1 MVEKQYFA
9 VIGDIIG
16 SRNVDDRA
24 GLQRQLDAGLADVN
38 QQYANQVASKYL
50 LTIGDEFQ
58 GLLQTPEDLDRIL
71 ASLRVAVH
79 PVDLRFGI
87 GVGGLV
93 TPLREQAIG
102 MDGPCFQRARAA
114 IERAKER
121 STQIEVECGEAHAG
135 FEIYSL
141 LYSGMRR
148 SWTERQRQI
157 IDLSM
162 SGMEGVEIARLLRV
176 SQPAVSQHLRA
187 AGVTY
192 VRKATATWLL
202 TLVLIVNK
210 NTFGGEGTSA

>member
-1 MVEKQYFA
+1 MGKKQFFA

-16 SRNVDDRA
+16 SRKVDDRA
-24 GLQRQLDAGLADVN
+24 GLQRQLNTGLADVN
-38 QQYANQVASKYL
+38 RQYAKQIASEYL

-58 GLLQTPEDLDRIL
+58 GLLRTSKDLDRIL

-102 MDGPCFQRARAA
+102 MDGPSFQRAREA

-121 STQIEVECGEAHAG
+121 STQIEVECGEAHPG

-141 LYSGMRR
+141 LFSGMRR

-162 SGMEGVEIARLLRV
+162 SGMEGVEIARLLEI

-187 AGVTY
+187 AGAAY

-202 TLVLIVNK
+202 TLVLIENK
-210 NTFGGEGTSA
+210 NTFGEEVTSA

>member
-1 MVEKQYFA
+1 MGEKHYFA

-16 SRNVDDRA
+16 SRKVDDRA
-24 GLQRQLDAGLADVN
+24 GLQRQLNAGLADVN
-38 QQYANQVASKYL
+38 RQYANQIASEYL

-58 GLLQTPEDLDRIL
+58 GLLRTSEDLDRIL

-121 STQIEVECGEAHAG
+121 STQIEVECGETHPG

-157 IDLSM
+157 VDLSM
-162 SGMEGVEIARLLRV
+162 SGMEGVEIARLLEI

-187 AGVTY
+187 AGVAY

-210 NTFGGEGTSA
+210 NTFGEEVTSA

>member
-1 MVEKQYFA
+1 MGEKQYFA

-24 GLQRQLDAGLADVN
+24 GLQRQLNAGLADVN
-38 QQYANQVASKYL
+38 RQYADQIASQYL

-58 GLLQTPEDLDRIL
+58 GLLRTPEDLDRIL

-93 TPLREQAIG
+93 TPMREQAIG

-121 STQIEVECGEAHAG
+121 STQIEVECGETHPG

-141 LYSGMRR
+141 LSSGMRR
-148 SWTERQRQI
+148 SWTERQQQI

-162 SGMEGVEIARLLRV
+162 SGMEGVEIARLLEV

-187 AGVTY
+187 ARMAY
-192 VRKATATWLL
+192 VRKATASWLEML
-202 TLVLIVNK
+202 ATIVDEC
-210 NTFGGEGTSA
+210 TVSSEVISA

>member
-1 MVEKQYFA
+1 MVEKHYFA
-9 VIGDIIG
+9 VIGDIVG

-24 GLQRQLDAGLADVN
+24 GLQRQLDAGLTDVN
-38 QQYANQVASKYL
+38 KQYANQIASEYL

-58 GLLQTPEDLDRIL
+58 GLLRTSETLDQIL

-79 PVDLRFGI
+79 PAELRFGI
-87 GVGGLV
+87 GVGGLA

-121 STQIEVECGEAHAG
+121 STQIEVESGEAHPA

-141 LYSGMRR
+141 LYSGMSR
-148 SWTERQRQI
+148 SWTDRQRQI

-162 SGMEGVEIARLLRV
+162 SGMEGVEIARLLEV
-176 SQPAVSQHLRA
+176 SQPAVSQHLHA

-192 VRKATATWLL
+192 IRKATATWLL
-202 TLVLIVNK
+202 TLVLNVNTD
-210 NTFGGEGTSA
+210 TFGGEVRCS

>member
-1 MVEKQYFA
+1 MGEKQYFA

-24 GLQRQLDAGLADVN
+24 GLQRQLGAGLADVN
-38 QQYANQVASKYL
+38 RRYANQIASKYL

-58 GLLQTPEDLDRIL
+58 GLLRTSENIDRIL

-93 TPLREQAIG
+93 TPLQEQAIG

-121 STQIEVECGEAHAG
+121 STQIEVECGEAHPG
-135 FEIYSL
+135 FEIYCQ

-162 SGMEGVEIARLLRV
+162 SGMEGVDIARLLEI
-176 SQPAVSQHLRA
+176 SPPAVSQHLSA

-192 VRKATATWLL
+192 VRKATASWHELL
-202 TLVLIVNK
+202 AFIEAKGTVS
-210 NTFGGEGTSA
+210 GEVKSG

>member
-1 MVEKQYFA
+1 MGEKQYFA

-24 GLQRQLDAGLADVN
+24 GLQRQLNAGLADVN
-38 QQYANQVASKYL
+38 RQYADQIASQYL
-50 LTIGDEFQ
+50 R
-58 GLLQTPEDLDRIL
+58 TPEDLDRIL

-93 TPLREQAIG
+93 TPMREQAIG

-121 STQIEVECGEAHAG
+121 STQIEVECGETHPG

-148 SWTERQRQI
+148 SWTERQQQI

-162 SGMEGVEIARLLRV
+162 SGMEGVEIARLL
-176 SQPAVSQHLRA
+176 QPSWTSVQLAVR
-187 AGVTY
+187 
-192 VRKATATWLL
+192 
-202 TLVLIVNK
+202 
-210 NTFGGEGTSA
+210 

>member
-24 GLQRQLDAGLADVN
+24 GLQRQLNAGLADVN
-38 QQYANQVASKYL
+38 RQYANQIASKYL

-58 GLLQTPEDLDRIL
+58 GLLRTSEDLDRIL

-93 TPLREQAIG
+93 TPLREHAIG
-102 MDGPCFQRARAA
+102 MDGPCFQRARMA

-121 STQIEVECGEAHAG
+121 STQIEVESGEAHPG

-141 LYSGMRR
+141 LYSAMRR
-148 SWTERQRQI
+148 NWTKRQRQV
-157 IDLSM
+157 IDLAM
-162 SGMEGVEIARLLRV
+162 SGMDGVDIARLLEV
-176 SQPAVSQHLRA
+176 SPPAVSQHLRA

-210 NTFGGEGTSA
+210 DTFGGEVTSA

>member
-1 MVEKQYFA
+1 MNGKQYLA

-24 GLQRQLDAGLADVN
+24 GLQRQLGAGLADVN
-38 QQYANQVASKYL
+38 RRYANQIASKYL

-58 GLLQTPEDLDRIL
+58 GLLRTSEDIDRIL

-87 GVGGLV
+87 GVGQLV
-93 TPLREQAIG
+93 TPIQEQAIG

-121 STQIEVECGEAHAG
+121 STQIEVECGEAHPG
-135 FEIYSL
+135 FEIYSQ

-162 SGMEGVEIARLLRV
+162 SGKDGVDIARLLEI
-176 SQPAVSQHLRA
+176 SPPAVSQHLSA

-192 VRKATATWLL
+192 VRNATAIWLL
-202 TLVLIVNK
+202 TLVLAVNTD
-210 NTFGGEGTSA
+210 TFGKEVSSA

>member
-1 MVEKQYFA
+1 
-9 VIGDIIG
+9 
-16 SRNVDDRA
+16 DDRA
-24 GLQRQLDAGLADVN
+24 GLQRQLDAGLTDVN
-38 QQYANQVASKYL
+38 KQYANQIASEYL

-58 GLLQTPEDLDRIL
+58 GLLRTSETLDQIL

-79 PVDLRFGI
+79 PAELRFGI
-87 GVGGLV
+87 GVGGLA
-93 TPLREQAIG
+93 TPLREEAIG

-121 STQIEVECGEAHAG
+121 STQIEVESGEAHPG

-148 SWTERQRQI
+148 SWTDRQRQI

-162 SGMEGVEIARLLRV
+162 SGMEGVEIARLLEV

-192 VRKATATWLL
+192 IRKATATWLL
-202 TLVLIVNK
+202 TLVLNVYTD
-210 NTFGGEGTSA
+210 TFGGEVTSA

>member
-1 MVEKQYFA
+1 MVEKHYFA

-24 GLQRQLDAGLADVN
+24 VLQRQLDAGLTNVN
-38 QQYANQVASKYL
+38 KQYAHQIASEYL

-58 GLLQTPEDLDRIL
+58 GLLRTTEAIDKIL

-79 PVDLRFGI
+79 PAELRFGI
-87 GVGGLV
+87 GVGGLA

-102 MDGPCFQRARAA
+102 MDGRCFQRARVA
-114 IERAKER
+114 IERAKEH
-121 STQIEVECGEAHAG
+121 STQIEVDPGEAHPA

-162 SGMEGVEIARLLRV
+162 SGMDGVEIARLLEI

-187 AGVTY
+187 AGVTFI
-192 VRKATATWLL
+192 RKATATWLL
-202 TLVLIVNK
+202 TLVLTVNTD
-210 NTFGGEGTSA
+210 TFDGEVTSA